1 MAMAQP
7 EHFGT
12 VYRTVRLAGFVATLW
27 LLTPWWGR
35 RDLLLLRCHLGA
47 IAIILG
53 SVLLGVLAAP
63 STALSQ
69 GRLSGTLWPLPPTDV
84 AHFSA
89 VMTGLVVVLWF
100 CGKMRGRVALPIAL
114 VATTILLLTHTRTAL
129 VGMIAGILVAGLSL
143 VLAKARVRKLFVA
156 GGALVL
162 VGLITFSSAV
172 THWLDRGEGTQQLS
186 SLTGRTSVWSAVVT
200 DPRDKFEVIF
210 GFGLSN
216 KSFNGLPID
225 SNWLAAYLDLGL
237 FGVCVCAAILLFLLV
252 SAYFQPRGAERALA
266 LFLITYC
273 LLSSFTETG
282 LSDASIYLLEV
293 TLAASMLVP
302 SLADRHGPVSD
313 PAADEAMPVLLG
325 PQRRRA

>member
-1 MAMAQP
+1 
-7 EHFGT
+7 
-12 VYRTVRLAGFVATLW
+12 
-27 LLTPWWGR
+27 
-35 RDLLLLRCHLGA
+35 
-47 IAIILG
+47 
-53 SVLLGVLAAP
+53 
-63 STALSQ
+63 
-69 GRLSGTLWPLPPTDV
+69 
-84 AHFSA
+84 
-89 VMTGLVVVLWF
+89 
-100 CGKMRGRVALPIAL
+100 
-114 VATTILLLTHTRTAL
+114 
-129 VGMIAGILVAGLSL
+129 MIAGILVAGLSL

>member
-1 MAMAQP
+1 M
-7 EHFGT
+7 
-12 VYRTVRLAGFVATLW
+12 
-27 LLTPWWGR
+27 
-35 RDLLLLRCHLGA
+35 
-47 IAIILG
+47 
-53 SVLLGVLAAP
+53 
-63 STALSQ
+63 
-69 GRLSGTLWPLPPTDV
+69 
-84 AHFSA
+84 
-89 VMTGLVVVLWF
+89 
-100 CGKMRGRVALPIAL
+100 
-114 VATTILLLTHTRTAL
+114 
-129 VGMIAGILVAGLSL
+129 
-143 VLAKARVRKLFVA
+143 
-156 GGALVL
+156 
-162 VGLITFSSAV
+162 
-172 THWLDRGEGTQQLS
+172 
-186 SLTGRTSVWSAVVT
+186 VT

-225 SNWLAAYLDLGL
+225 GNWLAAYLDLGL

-313 PAADEAMPVLLG
+313 PDADEAMPVLLG